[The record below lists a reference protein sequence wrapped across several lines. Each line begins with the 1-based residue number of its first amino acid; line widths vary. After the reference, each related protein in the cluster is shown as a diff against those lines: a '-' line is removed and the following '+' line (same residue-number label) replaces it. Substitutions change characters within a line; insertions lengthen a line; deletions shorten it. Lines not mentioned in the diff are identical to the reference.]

1 MLLHNAW
8 RRHRDLR
15 YRGILGVTLR
25 PLLPVRDVEV
35 GAGDGC
41 SLISA
46 VCSRHRLFRRVHVLA
61 DLALGGGLLRAHM
74 AHVVILDSARLGYVL
89 VDVDLRIADLIVDW
103 RAWTS
108 KLCRRFFFDLR
119 LLLIGR
125 NHVRDVVARRSCTGC
140 V

>member
-8 RRHRDLR
+8 RRHRNLR
-15 YRGILGVTLR
+15 YRGILGATLW

-46 VCSRHRLFRRVHVLA
+46 VCSRHRLFGRVHVLA

-74 AHVVILDSARLGYVL
+74 AHVVILDCARLAYVL
-89 VDVDLRIADLIVDW
+89 VDVDLRITDLIVD
-103 RAWTS
+103 RGAWTGE
-108 KLCRRFFFDLR
+108 LCRRFFFDQR

-125 NHVRDVVARRSCTGC
+125 DHVGDVVARRSCSRC